1 MLPWFRALPQRRPT
15 WFLVSLG
22 RRGQTGVL
30 GRGQG
35 LTLHLL
41 SEAVDIIGLI
51 GVADAIGSHAWKLIL
66 VPIAAF
72 PWSVDGVPA
81 RNPEWML
88 CDTQGT
94 EGVRGLGPGILL
106 PCGRKRGLT
115 GVFASLCPG
124 YEDCSSLWLCS
135 PSFDEIHVFTVSGD
149 YRQRPLPN
157 TYWNRTSRACKPFLC
172 KGQRVNILGLWPAE
186 SHLDPST
193 LAR

>member
-1 MLPWFRALPQRRPT
+1 MLPWVCGLPQRRPT
-15 WFLVSLG
+15 CFLVSLG

-81 RNPEWML
+81 GNPEWML
-88 CDTQGT
+88 CDTRGT

-106 PCGRKRGLT
+106 PWEETGTHWCVCQHLPWIWGLF
-115 GVFASLCPG
+115 VFMALFPK
-124 YEDCSSLWLCS
+124 L
-135 PSFDEIHVFTVSGD
+135 
-149 YRQRPLPN
+149 
-157 TYWNRTSRACKPFLC
+157 
-172 KGQRVNILGLWPAE
+172 
-186 SHLDPST
+186 
-193 LAR
+193 